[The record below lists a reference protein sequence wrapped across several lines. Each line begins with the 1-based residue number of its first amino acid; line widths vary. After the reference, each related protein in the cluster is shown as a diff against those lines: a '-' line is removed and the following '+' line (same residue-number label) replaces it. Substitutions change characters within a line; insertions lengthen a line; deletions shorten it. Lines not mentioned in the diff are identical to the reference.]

1 MSPLRRNISTRLNL
15 LLTFAQRKDLNQL
28 SNGQWEKLRKDLV
41 YVIYNRKD
49 VTADDRYFMKIG
61 AILDAQRHLV
71 SAIENLKNVGVAH
84 LHLNQQGVI
93 IATVKGKPFSYL
105 YQPDDLS
112 TSLNG
117 SLAYLLDKA
126 EITREELLECA
137 NPTCQFPYLAPETI
151 RKRLVDYDE
160 KEPPPSMRSGR
171 IFVPIR
177 KPAKSKRAYCSTA
190 CARVVA
196 VRDYRDRL
204 RSDAQKYE
212 RAKEKERKR
221 GKQRYR
227 KKVLKK
233 K

>member
-1 MSPLRRNISTRLNL
+1 MSPYRRNIITRLNL
-15 LLTFAQRKDLNQL
+15 LLAFAQRKDINEL
-28 SNGQWEKLRKDLV
+28 SNGQWEKVRRDLV

-49 VTADDRYFMKIG
+49 VRDDDRAFMKIVP
-61 AILDAQRHLV
+61 ILDAQRHLL
-71 SAIENLKNVGVAH
+71 SAINNLKNVGVAH
-84 LHLNQQGVI
+84 LHFNQQSVI
-93 IATVKGKPFSYL
+93 IATVKGKPFSYR

-112 TSLNG
+112 TALNG
-117 SLAYLLDKA
+117 SLAYLLDKS

-137 NPTCQFPYLAPETI
+137 NPTCQFPDMP
-151 RKRLVDYDE
+151 RLRRVRE
-160 KEPPPSMRSGR
+160 EMGLPPPRSGK

-233 K
+233 

>member
-1 MSPLRRNISTRLNL
+1 MSPYRRNIITRLNL
-15 LLTFAQRKDLNQL
+15 LLAFAQRNDLNQL
-28 SNGQWEKLRKDLV
+28 SNGQWEKLREDLV
-41 YVIYNRKD
+41 YIIYNRKD

-71 SAIENLKNVGVAH
+71 SAINSLKDVGVAH
-84 LHLNQQGVI
+84 LHLNQPGVI
-93 IATVKGKPFSYL
+93 IATVKGKPFSYR

-112 TSLNG
+112 TALNG

-126 EITREELLECA
+126 GITREELLECA
-137 NPTCQFPYLAPETI
+137 NPTCQFPDTPRL
-151 RKRLVDYDE
+151 KRVREEMGL
-160 KEPPPSMRSGR
+160 PPPRSGK

-196 VRDYRDRL
+196 VRDYRSRVK
-204 RSDAQKYE
+204 SDAENYE
-212 RAKEKERKR
+212 RSKEKERKR
-221 GKQRYR
+221 GKQRYK

-233 K
+233 